1 MLMGTLPPP
10 ETRPNIY
17 LRETPQRVIGLQTGT
32 ARAKLRFALRIA
44 VGATD
49 DCRRRSRQ
57 RRGESQRAERGSA
70 PLPPYPPG
78 DAPEHPPDEN
88 ANGREARSD
97 QHSRAFDVYHHNASK
112 HDRAG
117 ALTCTERMRVADYNL
132 VLY

>member
-1 MLMGTLPPP
+1 MGTLPPA

-17 LRETPQRVIGLQTGT
+17 LRETLTRVIALQTST
-32 ARAKLRFALRIA
+32 APLYFVTSAPLRIA

-57 RRGESQRAERGSA
+57 RRGESQRAKRGSA

-97 QHSRAFDVYHHNASK
+97 QHKRDSGVNHRNAPK
-112 HDRAG
+112 YDRAG